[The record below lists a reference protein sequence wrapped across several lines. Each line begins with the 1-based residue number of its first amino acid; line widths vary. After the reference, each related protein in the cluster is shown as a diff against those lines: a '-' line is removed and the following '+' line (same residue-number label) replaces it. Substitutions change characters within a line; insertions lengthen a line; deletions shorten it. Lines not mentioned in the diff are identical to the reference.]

1 MITNYWENRYKTG
14 GTSGAGSEG
23 ESAIR
28 KAEFVNRYVVGSV
41 LDIGCG
47 DGQQAQLYDFE
58 DYLGIDISEKA
69 LDLARE
75 RNPSKAFQLETNE
88 PRDTHLSMD
97 VMFHQVT
104 EEAFQ
109 GHLDLLFSA
118 KKRVIV
124 YSSNHDQKGAPHV
137 LHRKWTERIPKGWK
151 LVAGGT
157 GMDKKEFFV
166 LDRE

>member
-1 MITNYWENRYKTG
+1 
-14 GTSGAGSEG
+14 
-23 ESAIR
+23 
-28 KAEFVNRYVVGSV
+28 VV
-41 LDIGCG
+41 CG
-47 DGQQAQLYDFE
+47 DGQQAQLYDLD

-69 LDLARE
+69 LELARK
-75 RNPSKAFQLETNE
+75 RNPDKTFQLEVPE

-124 YSSNHDQKGAPHV
+124 YSSNHDQRGAPHV
-137 LHRKWTERIPKGWK
+137 LHRKWTDRISEDWK
-151 LVAGGT
+151 LVAAEV
-157 GMDKKEFFV
+157 GMDRKDFFV
-166 LDRE
+166 LDRV